1 MSAII
6 KLLEFF
12 FWAGLLP
19 ILSGL
24 LVCSL
29 LPASRREFHTIV
41 AAGYLTAFSSFEI
54 LGLPI
59 LFFTENGNFELLVRL
74 YAAISL
80 ILAAAGTV
88 RCATTGGIC
97 LPGLLEAMRIR
108 SSRTEWEEL
117 ISTRQKTVLRAIALW
132 TAFAVLLAFQLYM
145 AYTRAFYDG
154 DDAYYVAQ
162 SLQTW
167 QTGTMYHFD
176 PYRGVTT
183 TLDVRHALAMFP
195 MWTAAVARLCGTHP
209 TIVTHSMLPMVFL
222 PLYDICFYSAAS
234 ALLRNESKARRL
246 RMLPGFMIVVAV
258 MQIFG
263 NVSIYTP
270 ETFLIMRTWQ
280 GKTIYASMLLPL
292 AFAVLILIASQ
303 SNSGE
308 DKTESIAKQAAY
320 FPWYI
325 MALVNSAAGFCTP
338 IAPMMTALLFVCGTF
353 FVSVA
358 VREKK
363 FMKRAV
369 IACLPSLV
377 YVLIL
382 ARIMLPRMLSE
393 GLNTRFFHRI
403 FG

>member
-6 KLLEFF
+6 KLAEFF
-12 FWAGLLP
+12 LWAGLIP
-19 ILSGL
+19 VLSGL
-24 LVCSL
+24 LVCSI

-41 AAGYLTAFSSFEI
+41 AAGYLTTFSIFEV
-54 LGLPI
+54 LGLLV
-59 LFFTENGNFELLVRL
+59 LFFTEYGSFELLVRL
-74 YAAISL
+74 YAGTSL
-80 ILAAAGTV
+80 LIAAAGIFW
-88 RCATTGGIC
+88 CAKTGGVC
-97 LPGLLEAMRIR
+97 LPGLVEAMRVRR
-108 SSRTEWEEL
+108 SRQEWDEL
-117 ISTRQKTVLRAIALW
+117 ISTRRKTVLRAVALW
-132 TAFAVLLAFQLYM
+132 SAFAALLAFQLYM

-167 QTGTMYHFD
+167 QTGTMYHLD

-195 MWTAAVARLCGTHP
+195 MWTAALARLCGTHP
-209 TIVTHSMLPMVFL
+209 TIVTHSMLPMVLL

-234 ALLRNESKARRL
+234 VLLRNEGPSRRL

-292 AFAVLILIASQ
+292 TFAILLSTAQ
-303 SNSGE
+303 HVE
-308 DKTESIAKQAAY
+308 DKSSYTFQ
-320 FPWYI
+320 WH
-325 MALVNSAAGFCTP
+325 MMMLVNTAAGFCTP
-338 IAPMMTALLFVCGTF
+338 IAPLMTAFLFLAGTF
-353 FVSVA
+353 FTILA
-358 VREKK
+358 VRQKG
-363 FMKRAV
+363 FMRRTFL
-369 IACLPSLV
+369 ACLPSLV
-377 YVLIL
+377 YAIIL
-382 ARIMLPRMLSE
+382 VRIMLPRMLSE
-393 GLNTRFFHRI
+393 GLNTAFFHNI